1 MNSLLLLIIAI
12 VAFFIAYVTYGRWLA
27 KKWGIDI
34 EKPTPANTLKDGI
47 DYVPSDAKVILGH
60 HFSSIAGA
68 GPITGPI
75 AASIFG
81 WLPVYLWIIIGSIF
95 IGGIDVARLKDRK
108 VYILRRKLGVVFQD
122 FKLLPKLTVFEN
134 VAFAMEVFG
143 YDKAQIQKRVL
154 EVLDLVGLK
163 NKVRQYPTQLSGG
176 EQQRV
181 VIARA
186 IVNNPKLLICDEPT
200 GNLDPDTSM
209 EIMKV
214 LENINNLGTTVIMAT
229 HDRDIVDKMKKRV
242 ILIENGRLKKDYEK
256 GTYYNERY

>member
-1 MNSLLLLIIAI
+1 MELIRVDNVQKTYKNGV
-12 VAFFIAYVTYGRWLA
+12 VALYDFNLSIQKGEFVFVIGASGSG
-27 KKWGIDI
+27 KS
-34 EKPTPANTLKDGI
+34 TLIKMLYREERPD
-47 DYVPSDAKVILGH
+47 K
-60 HFSSIAGA
+60 
-68 GPITGPI
+68 
-75 AASIFG
+75 
-81 WLPVYLWIIIGSIF
+81 GSIF
-95 IGGIDVARLKDRK
+95 IGGINVARLKNRK

-143 YDKAQIQKRVL
+143 YEKSVIQRRVL

-163 NKVRQYPTQLSGG
+163 NKVRQYPDQLSGG

-214 LENINNLGTTVIMAT
+214 LKNINNLGTTVIMAT
-229 HDRDIVDKMKKRV
+229 HDREIVRKMNERV
-242 ILIENGRLKKDYEK
+242 ILIESGRLKKDYEK
-256 GTYYNERY
+256 GTFYNERY

>member
-1 MNSLLLLIIAI
+1 VFVIGASGSGKSTLIKML
-12 VAFFIAYVTYGRWLA
+12 YRE
-27 KKWGIDI
+27 
-34 EKPTPANTLKDGI
+34 EKPDK
-47 DYVPSDAKVILGH
+47 
-60 HFSSIAGA
+60 
-68 GPITGPI
+68 
-75 AASIFG
+75 
-81 WLPVYLWIIIGSIF
+81 GSIF
-95 IGGIDVARLKDRK
+95 IGGINVARLKNRK

-143 YDKAQIQKRVL
+143 YDKKEIQQRVL

-186 IVNNPKLLICDEPT
+186 IVNRPKLLICDEPT

-209 EIMKV
+209 EIMHV
-214 LENINNLGTTVIMAT
+214 LEQINNLGTTIIMAT
-229 HDRDIVDKMKKRV
+229 HDRTIVDRMKKRV
-242 ILIENGRLKKDYEK
+242 VLIEEGKITRDYEK
-256 GTYYNERY
+256 GTYYNESY